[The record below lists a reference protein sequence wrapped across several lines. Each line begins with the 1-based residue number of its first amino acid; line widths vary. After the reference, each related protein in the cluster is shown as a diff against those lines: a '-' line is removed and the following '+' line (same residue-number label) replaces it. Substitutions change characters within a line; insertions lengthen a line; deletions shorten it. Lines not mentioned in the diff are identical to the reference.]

1 MNCIISSMGIS
12 SLCKALI
19 LLELI
24 LLPLFASSDTKTLH
38 ESSDSSSFPANFLF
52 GTASSSYQFEGA
64 YLSDGKGL
72 SNWDVH
78 SHKPGNIIDGSNGD
92 IAVDQYHRYL
102 EDIELMASLGVNSY
116 RFSMSWARILPKG
129 RFGGV
134 NMAGISYYNKL
145 INALLLKGIQPF
157 VSLTHFDV
165 PQELED
171 RYGGFLSPK
180 SQEDFGYYVDICFK
194 YFGDRVKYWA
204 TFNEP
209 NFQAIYGYRVGEYPP
224 KRCSKPFGNC
234 SHGDSEREPFIAAH
248 NIILAHATAVDI
260 YRTKYQRE
268 QRGSIGIVMNCMWY
282 EPITNSTANKLAVE
296 RAQAFV
302 LRWFLDPIIFG
313 RYPEEMK
320 EVLGSTLPEFSRND
334 MNKLRKGL
342 DFIGMNHYTSY
353 YVQDCI
359 LSVCEPGKGSTRT
372 EGSSLLTQEKD
383 GVPIG
388 KPSEV
393 DWLHVYPQGMEKM
406 VTYVKERYNNTP
418 MIITE
423 NGYSQVSNSNGNI
436 EEFLHDTGRVEY
448 MSGYL
453 DALLTAM
460 KKGADV
466 RGYFAWSF
474 LDNFEWTFGYTRR
487 FGLYHVDYTT
497 MKRTPRL
504 SATWY
509 KEFIARYKVDKS
521 QM

>member
-1 MNCIISSMGIS
+1 MGIS
-12 SLCKALI
+12 SICNALI
-19 LLELI
+19 LFELI
-24 LLPLFASSDTKTLH
+24 LLPLFLSSDAKNLK

-64 YLSDGKGL
+64 YQSDGKGS

-78 SHKPGNIIDGSNGD
+78 THKPGNIIDGSNGD
-92 IAVDQYHRYL
+92 IAIDQYHRYL
-102 EDIELMASLGVNSY
+102 EDIDLMASLGVNTY

-171 RYGGFLSPK
+171 RYGGFLSSE
-180 SQEDFGYYVDICFK
+180 SQY
-194 YFGDRVKYWA
+194 A
-204 TFNEP
+204 T
-209 NFQAIYGYRVGEYPP
+209 YGYRTAEYPP

-234 SHGDSEREPFIAAH
+234 SHGDSETEPFIVAH

-268 QRGSIGIVMNCMWY
+268 QRGSIGIVMHCMWF
-282 EPITNSTANKLAVE
+282 EPISNSTADKLAVE
-296 RAQAFV
+296 RAQAF
-302 LRWFLDPIIFG
+302 LLHWFLDPIIFG
-313 RYPEEMK
+313 RYPTEMK
-320 EVLGSTLPEFSRND
+320 KVLGSTLPDFSRND
-334 MNKLRKGL
+334 MNKLRKRL
-342 DFIGMNHYTSY
+342 DFIGINHYTSY
-353 YVQDCI
+353 YAQDCI
-359 LSVCEPGKGSTRT
+359 LSACEPGHGSTRT

-393 DWLHVYPQGMEKM
+393 DWLHVYPQGMEKD
-406 VTYVKERYNNTP
+406 
-418 MIITE
+418 E
-423 NGYSQVSNSNGNI
+423 NGYSQVSNSNSKI

-460 KKGADV
+460 K
-466 RGYFAWSF
+466 
-474 LDNFEWTFGYTRR
+474 
-487 FGLYHVDYTT
+487 
-497 MKRTPRL
+497 
-504 SATWY
+504 
-509 KEFIARYKVDKS
+509 
-521 QM
+521 

>member
-1 MNCIISSMGIS
+1 MGIS
-12 SLCKALI
+12 SICNALI
-19 LLELI
+19 LFELI
-24 LLPLFASSDTKTLH
+24 LLPLFLSSDAKNLK

-64 YLSDGKGL
+64 YQSDGKGS

-78 SHKPGNIIDGSNGD
+78 THKPGNIIDGSNGD
-92 IAVDQYHRYL
+92 IAIDQYHRYL
-102 EDIELMASLGVNSY
+102 DEESVSATGQEDIDLMASLGVNTY

-171 RYGGFLSPK
+171 RYGGFLSSE
-180 SQEDFGYYVDICFK
+180 SQY
-194 YFGDRVKYWA
+194 A
-204 TFNEP
+204 T
-209 NFQAIYGYRVGEYPP
+209 YGYRTAEYPP

-234 SHGDSEREPFIAAH
+234 SHGDSETEPFIVAH

-268 QRGSIGIVMNCMWY
+268 QRGSIGIVMHCMWF
-282 EPITNSTANKLAVE
+282 EPISNSTADKLAVE
-296 RAQAFV
+296 RAQAF
-302 LRWFLDPIIFG
+302 LLHWFLDPIIFG
-313 RYPEEMK
+313 RYPTEMK
-320 EVLGSTLPEFSRND
+320 KVLGSTLPDFSRND
-334 MNKLRKGL
+334 MNKLRKRL
-342 DFIGMNHYTSY
+342 DFIGINHYTSY
-353 YVQDCI
+353 YAQDCI
-359 LSVCEPGKGSTRT
+359 LSACEPGHGSTRT

-406 VTYVKERYNNTP
+406 VTYIKERYNNIP

-423 NGYSQVSNSNGNI
+423 NGYSQVSNSNSKI

-466 RGYFAWSF
+466 RGYFAWSL

>member
-1 MNCIISSMGIS
+1 MGIS
-12 SLCKALI
+12 SICNALI
-19 LLELI
+19 LFELI
-24 LLPLFASSDTKTLH
+24 LLPLFLSSDAKNLK

-64 YLSDGKGL
+64 YQSDGKGS

-78 SHKPGNIIDGSNGD
+78 THKPGNIIDGSNGD
-92 IAVDQYHRYL
+92 IAIDQYHRYL
-102 EDIELMASLGVNSY
+102 EDIDLMASLGVNTY

-171 RYGGFLSPK
+171 RYGGFLSSE

-209 NFQAIYGYRVGEYPP
+209 NFQATYGYRTAEYPP

-234 SHGDSEREPFIAAH
+234 SHGDSETEPFIVAH

-268 QRGSIGIVMNCMWY
+268 QRGSIGIVMHCMWF
-282 EPITNSTANKLAVE
+282 EPISNSTADKLAVE
-296 RAQAFV
+296 RAQAF
-302 LRWFLDPIIFG
+302 LLHWFLDPIVFG
-313 RYPEEMK
+313 RYPTEMK
-320 EVLGSTLPEFSRND
+320 KVLGSTLPDFSRND
-334 MNKLRKGL
+334 MNKLRKRL
-342 DFIGMNHYTSY
+342 DFIGINHYTSY
-353 YVQDCI
+353 YAQDCI
-359 LSVCEPGKGSTRT
+359 LSACEPGHGSTRT

-406 VTYVKERYNNTP
+406 VTYIKERYNNIP

-423 NGYSQVSNSNGNI
+423 NGYSQVSNSNRKI

-466 RGYFAWSF
+466 RGYFAWSL

-509 KEFIARYKVDKS
+509 KEFIARYKVEKS

>member
-1 MNCIISSMGIS
+1 MGIS
-12 SLCKALI
+12 SICKALI
-19 LLELI
+19 LFELI
-24 LLPLFASSDTKTLH
+24 LLPLFLSSDAKNLK

-64 YLSDGKGL
+64 YQSDGKGS

-78 SHKPGNIIDGSNGD
+78 THKPGNIIDGSNGD
-92 IAVDQYHRYL
+92 IAIDQYHRYL
-102 EDIELMASLGVNSY
+102 DEESVSATGQEDIDLMASLGVNTY

-171 RYGGFLSPK
+171 RYGGFLSSE
-180 SQEDFGYYVDICFK
+180 SQY
-194 YFGDRVKYWA
+194 A
-204 TFNEP
+204 T
-209 NFQAIYGYRVGEYPP
+209 YGYRTAEYPP

-234 SHGDSEREPFIAAH
+234 SHGDSETEPFIVAH

-268 QRGSIGIVMNCMWY
+268 QRGSIGIVMHCMWF
-282 EPITNSTANKLAVE
+282 EPISNSTADKLAVE
-296 RAQAFV
+296 RAQAF
-302 LRWFLDPIIFG
+302 LLHWFLDPIIFG
-313 RYPEEMK
+313 RYPTEMK
-320 EVLGSTLPEFSRND
+320 KVLGSTLPDFSRND
-334 MNKLRKGL
+334 MNKLRKRL
-342 DFIGMNHYTSY
+342 DFIGINHYTSY
-353 YVQDCI
+353 YAQDCI
-359 LSVCEPGKGSTRT
+359 LSACEPGHGSTRT

-406 VTYVKERYNNTP
+406 VTYIKERYNNIP

-423 NGYSQVSNSNGNI
+423 NGYSQVSNSNRKI

-466 RGYFAWSF
+466 RGYFAWSL

-509 KEFIARYKVDKS
+509 KEFIARYKVEKS